1 MSRLNQAIRLVEDFV
16 SLLFPR
22 ICHACGEHLVR
33 NETIVCTACM
43 VDIPKTDFHTRR
55 ENELEKGFWGRCY
68 IDRAAA
74 FAIYQ
79 RGGKMQKLIH
89 RLKYDGICP
98 VGTHLGMVYGRILE
112 ESGFTDGIDFIIPV
126 PLHKSR
132 ERKRGFNQ
140 SRVIAE
146 GISAAT
152 GIEVMNGILVRTV
165 RSATQTN
172 RSRYGR
178 WENVEGI
185 FRLENHESVENRN
198 ILLVDDVITTGSTIE
213 GCVQELRSAQ
223 NVNVSVV
230 ALATALS

>member
-1 MSRLNQAIRLVEDFV
+1 
-16 SLLFPR
+16 
-22 ICHACGEHLVR
+22 
-33 NETIVCTACM
+33 
-43 VDIPKTDFHTRR
+43 
-55 ENELEKGFWGRCY
+55 
-68 IDRAAA
+68 
-74 FAIYQ
+74 
-79 RGGKMQKLIH
+79 MQKLIH